1 MSKTNS
7 GFLGSMLVQEITQNR
22 RGTGKK
28 SFSEMVGNLTSK
40 IGEELDT
47 PLNSTVLGRFWD
59 RININYISGL
69 SSG

>member
-22 RGTGKK
+22 RGMGKK

-47 PLNSTVLGRFWD
+47 PLNSTVLGRF
-59 RININYISGL
+59 
-69 SSG
+69 